1 MTPSVGIR
9 GAGVAGLSLARALL
23 RRAPNIRIT
32 IFDRR
37 PRLPHP
43 TRTFCFFDDGRL
55 PSGIKPDH
63 AWASVRF
70 SGRGFSRVVSC
81 EGAPYSLVRGESFF
95 GGALA
100 ELEQHGVELR
110 WECGSVELE
119 PGAVRVG
126 SERTEFGLV
135 VDAAFAP
142 EGQRPILWQ
151 SFAGLWVRSQ
161 SDCFDPQEAL
171 LMDLGESSSDA
182 PVSFVYVLPTSRRSA
197 LIEHTTFSQERLP
210 AERHLTAAHAWA
222 AERGLPQLVVEETEA
237 GSIPMGLPFKINRAG
252 PLQVGSA
259 AGAIRAATGY
269 AFQSILRQAEGVAE
283 EVASRV
289 VRGGQGA
296 FAAPETTPPWMRFGD
311 TLFLKTLARA
321 PLQGS
326 VLMERLLSRAPDRQ
340 LLSFLGGSASLLDAL
355 RVMRCVPKGPM
366 LRTLCLG

>member
-9 GAGVAGLSLARALL
+9 GAGVAGLSLAQALL
-23 RRAPNIRIT
+23 RRAPNIRVT

-55 PSGIKPDH
+55 PSGLEPDH
-63 AWASVRF
+63 AWARVRF
-70 SGRGFSRVVSC
+70 SGRGFSRAVSC

-95 GGALA
+95 GAALA
-100 ELEQHGVELR
+100 ELEQRGAELR

-119 PGAVRVG
+119 KGAVKVG
-126 SERTEFGLV
+126 SERMEFDLV
-135 VDAAFAP
+135 VDAAFEP

-161 SDCFDPQEAL
+161 CDCFDPEEAL

-182 PVSFVYVLPTSRRSA
+182 PVSFVYVLPTSRRLA
-197 LIEHTTFSQERLP
+197 LIEHTTFSHERLP
-210 AERHLTAAHAWA
+210 VERHLAAAHAWA
-222 AERGLPQLVVEETEA
+222 ADRGLPQLVVDETESGA
-237 GSIPMGLPFKINRAG
+237 IPMGLPFTVNRAG
-252 PLQVGSA
+252 PLQIGSA

-283 EVASRV
+283 QVNSRLI
-289 VRGGQGA
+289 GGEKGA
-296 FAAPETTPPWMRFGD
+296 LAAPETTPPWMRFGD
-311 TLFLKTLARA
+311 AIFLKTLARA

-340 LLSFLGGSASLLDAL
+340 LLSFLGGGASFLDAL
-355 RVMRCVPKGPM
+355 SVMRFVPKGPM